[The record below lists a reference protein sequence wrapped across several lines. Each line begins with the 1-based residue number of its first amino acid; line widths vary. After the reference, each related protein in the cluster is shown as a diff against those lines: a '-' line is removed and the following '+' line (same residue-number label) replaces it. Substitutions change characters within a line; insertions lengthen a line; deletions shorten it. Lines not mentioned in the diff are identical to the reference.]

1 MEKNYFNEMKLIAIN
16 AIEDIINMFNDNNIN
31 DVFFTDDFYILT
43 PPCETH
49 RLTQIS
55 CYDNELI
62 FYTENGSTF
71 KCDDL
76 VLSIFAE
83 LHPIIKQEI
92 KRMAQAM
99 ENEYKKINE
108 VCSYSKKIFYVPT
121 CYNPQDLDDYDFCG
135 KAFKYGKVLTIEE
148 FVKEFNTFTGCNF
161 NHLNGQIR
169 YLEYSDTCV
178 ECCPHCGNE
187 VLLKSKFEK
196 QECPICKQSIA
207 PCSLCDTCTN
217 DCPFRNL

>member
-1 MEKNYFNEMKLIAIN
+1 MEKDYFNEMKLIAIN

-43 PPCETH
+43 PTCEKH
-49 RLTQIS
+49 KLTNIS
-55 CYDNELI
+55 CYDNELT

-76 VLSIFAE
+76 ILTIFAE

-92 KRMAQAM
+92 ERMVQAM
-99 ENEYKKINE
+99 ENEHKKINE
-108 VCSYSKKIFYVPT
+108 VCSYTKKLFILPKEHIT
-121 CYNPQDLDDYDFCG
+121 KKLDDSDFCG
-135 KAFKYGKVLTIEE
+135 KAFKYGKVLTIEQ
-148 FVKEFNTFTGCNF
+148 FVKEFNLF
-161 NHLNGQIR
+161 NGNHFDFVDVEMR

-178 ECCPHCGNE
+178 EYCPHCGNE
-187 VLLKSKFEK
+187 VLFESKFEK

-207 PCSLCDTCTN
+207 PCSLCDTCTD
-217 DCPFRNL
+217 DCPFRKS